1 MAKLLTT
8 KQIQD
13 KYKPNLIYKEIE
25 LAYKKNKKRLARF
38 IKEHEN
44 ILLNKSSSS
53 SDLERAT
60 YYVESLKDAVYY
72 LEKTEEERLEIS
84 KRLREYKRELNI
96 NRFKRI
102 NYIVLDNEL
111 CEGVD
116 TNIPQYMDM
125 VTQILV
131 RLKLNIMADQKF
143 LNNTKAGHLT
153 GLRIGLYPFFNEM
166 HSNKVRQKDQINI
179 VMNLFREF
187 KNKVKLNDDVVRVQ
201 LQQPAKQNRIKSAAN
216 WQLFDDWME
225 KHDCWEKDFD
235 HLTTEDW
242 DEFHELL
249 YKTNPLRRRF

>member
-1 MAKLLTT
+1 MAKLLTS

-13 KYKPNLIYKEIE
+13 IYKPNLIYKEIE
-25 LAYKKNKKRLARF
+25 LAYKKNKKRLASF
-38 IKEHEN
+38 IKEHES
-44 ILLNKSSSS
+44 ILLNKSSPLSS
-53 SDLERAT
+53 SVRIT
-60 YYVESLKDAVYY
+60 YYVGSLEDAVYY

-84 KRLREYKRELNI
+84 KRLREYKRELNK

-102 NYIVLDNEL
+102 NYILLDKEL

-116 TNIPQYMDM
+116 TDIPQYMDK
-125 VTQILV
+125 VTKILV

-153 GLRIGLYPFFNEM
+153 GLRIGLFPFFDEM
-166 HSNKVRQKDQINI
+166 YSDQVRQKDQINI
-179 VMNLFREF
+179 VSDLFSEF
-187 KNKVKLNDDVVRVQ
+187 KDKVLLTDDVVRVQ
-201 LQQPAKQNRIKSAAN
+201 LQQPARQNRIKTAEN

-242 DEFHELL
+242 KEFHELL